1 MSAPVSA
8 TITSTES
15 RSKPGTGKSDEYT
28 GANAA
33 VRA

>member
-8 TITSTES
+8 MITSIDS
-15 RSKPGTGKSDEYT
+15 RSKPGTGNSDVYT

-33 VRA
+33 VR